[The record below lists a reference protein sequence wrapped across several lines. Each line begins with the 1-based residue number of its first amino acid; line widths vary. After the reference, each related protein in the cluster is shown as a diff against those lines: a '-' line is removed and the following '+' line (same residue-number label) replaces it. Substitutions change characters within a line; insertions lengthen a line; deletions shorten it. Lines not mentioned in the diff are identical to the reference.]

1 MNIFATDPSPIASAQ
16 ALPDKHLIKMILESA
31 QILSTVAHGYGHD
44 ASPLYKPTHRHHPS
58 VLWAGSTPEN
68 CMWLLRHGLELC
80 YAYRQRFDRRHKT
93 HDLFTDFYMLDDVP
107 CICHVAPP
115 TEFVFVGPAETPGE
129 NVHERY
135 RTYLNA
141 KYKTW
146 TDAGK
151 PPTWTNTKPP
161 EWYKS

>member
-1 MNIFATDPSPIASAQ
+1 MNIFATDRSPVASAQ

-58 VLWAGSTPEN
+58 VLWAGASPEN
-68 CMWLLRHGLELC
+68 CMWLLQHGIQMCME
-80 YAYRQRFDRRHKT
+80 YERRFGRQHKT
-93 HDLFTDFYMLDDVP
+93 KDLLHALYLLQDQAYHLT
-107 CICHVAPP
+107 P

-135 RTYLNA
+135 RNYLNT

-151 PPTWTNTKPP
+151 PPTWTNAKPP
-161 EWYKS
+161 EWYKP

>member
-1 MNIFATDPSPIASAQ
+1 MNIFATDPSPIASAR

-58 VLWAGSTPEN
+58 VLWAGSSPSN
-68 CMWLLRHGLELC
+68 VWWLLMHGLELC
-80 YAYRQRFDRRHKT
+80 REYARRFKRRHKT
-93 HDLFTDFYMLDDVP
+93 DSVLYVLYLSVLGAADPLD
-107 CICHVAPP
+107 P

-129 NVHERY
+129 NVHGRY
-135 RTYLNA
+135 RSYLNA

-146 TDAGK
+146 ADAGK
-151 PPTWTNTKPP
+151 PPTWTDTKPP
-161 EWYKS
+161 EWYKP